1 MLEGISWIG
10 EARGKGA
17 GKMNRKV
24 IKLKE
29 RSVENGDQNGRK
41 KKERKIEIRGDG
53 CTAIKGAA
61 SPLISSAPKCSSRH
75 FIFH

>member
-1 MLEGISWIG
+1 MLEGIGWIG

-53 CTAIKGAA
+53 AQPLKG
-61 SPLISSAPKCSSRH
+61 LSRP
-75 FIFH
+75 